1 MNNVERARERE
12 LFKNRYPDLVR
23 DAREIPEEM
32 L

>member
-1 MNNVERARERE
+1 MNKVKGAREKE